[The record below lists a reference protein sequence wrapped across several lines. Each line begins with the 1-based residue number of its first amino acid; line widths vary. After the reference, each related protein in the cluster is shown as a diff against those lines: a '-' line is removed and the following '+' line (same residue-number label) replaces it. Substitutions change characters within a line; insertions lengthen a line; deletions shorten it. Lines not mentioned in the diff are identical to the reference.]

1 MCYSYVCTDNLFDVK
16 ELDLTVVAK
25 GYIVTF
31 TFWSSIGLLADSSKI
46 IERAKL
52 RSIIFG

>member
-25 GYIVTF
+25 GYIVTNNV
-31 TFWSSIGLLADSSKI
+31 TLGYN
-46 IERAKL
+46 RH
-52 RSIIFG
+52 